1 MKASIEGCD
10 YINGRYE
17 NWEDKSMKR
26 KIAFLLAVVLIVSAG
41 FMAYATGSESEGA
54 ATTATQSGAQRG
66 ETEDQALPEGIRG
79 AAVTGTVQNPET
91 GGEAGGAAEGQNSAA
106 PQNLSGLE
114 EIQVPINTQELSNST
129 GTQTP
134 EDTQGAAEPEGTQE
148 PTAVQKPGNTQEPT
162 AVQKPGNTQE
172 PTAVQKPGN
181 MQEPTVTQQPGSS
194 PDVQGVSGTQPS
206 GNAEGIPVSGG
217 DAEARLPEEG
227 VTGNKAE
234 GTVPIG
240 DIGQVDVAI
249 GAALSFDQSINF
261 AVKLE
266 NPAIGTKSGTITV
279 GGISE
284 GEGKVRFDSLP
295 DGEYVLTV
303 SAEGFATY
311 TQSVRVAGKA
321 YAIKL
326 MTGFLKGI
334 DYVKGIAHPGV
345 LVLGDV
351 AGNDGIVNA
360 ADVNAMVDAIDQRLT
375 PDQRDLNRDGRIDLV
390 DLEFFAKTY
399 NVPAHIDMQAGVEQS
414 VSRAVIT
421 PSAGAGTQVEGNL
434 ESLLEDSGSITL
446 KQVSGEPISEEHPVA
461 VDFEFGGV
469 EAAAEMDG
477 IIIASKNENPITS
490 GAVKVTYVDEN
501 GIERLVK
508 KTFSVDENG
517 GITLLLQE
525 SDVTAQRDAQGNI
538 RLSLGSQVAVK
549 RVTLLITGMR
559 KSNEL
564 AEITKVEFVN
574 GMAERIPEP
583 EMDVPKNLKAEAGS
597 QKISLSWDPC
607 VNVTGYEVSIRQGEY
622 EETMMVA
629 GNALDIVSFNRDKL
643 TNYLEYQL
651 KVQAVNGTWRSGYG
665 ETVTAIPT
673 PNGPP
678 DPPDNVNAAGQ
689 FKSIIVSWKDM
700 DDTVSYNVYFK
711 AKESGDN
718 AYQKIASEIPENRF
732 TITGLEDLTSYNVY
746 VTGVNEIGES
756 RPSVVA
762 LATTTDAEEAVMPRY
777 KLINT
782 GESGQKGAHII
793 SAAKG
798 GEISMV
804 DSSLDTEAGTA
815 WGTVDHEPA
824 SHGYAGTW
832 DTGGYNALGN
842 HGLKF
847 EFDEAYMIDRFA
859 FHDVTS
865 RDTGYVYAQ
874 VRYWD
879 ENGVQT
885 DVAGVSMQRLADADG
900 RTYYLVKLP
909 EAVKAKQIQFGIA
922 RGSASG
928 TITISEVYFY
938 YYDSVFDDIMA
949 LYQDDLHVVLK
960 PDVTQSM
967 IDDLR
972 KRINTVDEVS
982 GELHPDYEMLERE
995 LKNAEDILNAVNL
1008 TEPVR
1013 IHSTITAANDGG
1025 KKFGGLNAWQPLG
1038 VTAAA
1043 QDKIVVYVGHNTK
1056 KTGESTNLQLV
1067 ATQYNSEASAMFKT
1081 VQTLKIGANE
1091 ITVPKI
1097 WSLDYESGGA
1107 LYVQYTGNKA
1117 NDQYAVRVSGG
1128 VQVPILDLYKV
1139 TDEAERL
1146 AKTVE
1151 YIEKLGTYVSQI
1163 EEVHEREHYY
1173 STNPLMKQRDFDN
1186 QTCILGATDIMLDTM
1201 MFSLPAQQIW
1211 AGSAANGT
1219 STEERARTLL
1229 GSMDSMEKM
1238 MYLFYQHKGLN
1249 ADATA
1254 NVDKIPACHQNIRY
1268 QRMFAKAF
1276 MYASGN
1282 HIGIGWGSAAGMAS
1296 SPSVVFDEKG
1306 RWQSGHYFGWGI
1318 AHEIG
1323 HCINQGDYAVAEITN
1338 NYFAVLAQARETND
1352 SVRFQYS
1359 NVYEKVTSGAKGP
1372 ASNVFTQLGMY
1383 WQLHLA
1389 YDNGYNYMTYEN
1401 YDEQLAN
1408 LFFARVDTYSRTPSK
1423 APAPGG
1429 VALTISGDTDQKLM
1443 RLSCAA
1449 AEKNILE
1456 FFRRWGMTPD
1466 ADTIAYAEQF
1476 EEETRAIYYVND
1488 EARAYRVENGGS
1500 SLNRADGTK
1509 VDVVSDAV
1517 TAKLVDSNRI
1527 DINLSFQNIP
1537 EEDVL
1542 GYEIVRCMYSGG
1554 EVTEEP
1560 VGFATGSTC
1569 TYSDIIAT
1577 VNNRTVFYKIKLVDK
1592 YLYYSAEKVLAPI
1605 KIEHDGSLDKTSW
1618 TVTTSDL
1625 TVEGETGTGS
1635 TNNLLYC
1642 DPENETTYEK
1652 DKLIDNL
1659 TETVYTA
1666 TAGNAPEIVL
1676 NFNKVFTVAGFKVSG
1691 ATGLSGISYEIQV
1704 CTADGIWLADSV
1716 ASGTFNAEAVQTIRF
1731 ANADNAYVSTYEA
1744 TAVKLILK
1752 AASGSQVS
1760 VGELDVLGV
1769 TGDNVDFRRT
1779 EDSSTAVIGILEE
1792 AFQFGE
1798 NAEDVIPEGSI
1809 VFAGAYKGNA
1819 AYNSVLLFDQD
1830 GNNVGKVTGT
1840 GDDMQVIADSIILA
1854 DVPDKGDIAN
1864 VTNGTWI
1871 YWLEPDTDVSGI
1883 EKVRAELY
1891 RVNKA
1896 ETNEGQRLVSDSLFE
1911 NMPDELPLVT
1921 LDRDTGL
1928 QK

>member
-1 MKASIEGCD
+1 
-10 YINGRYE
+10 
-17 NWEDKSMKR
+17 MKR

-41 FMAYATGSESEGA
+41 FMAYATGPENGMPA
-54 ATTATQSGAQRG
+54 A
-66 ETEDQALPEGIRG
+66 
-79 AAVTGTVQNPET
+79 AA
-91 GGEAGGAAEGQNSAA
+91 
-106 PQNLSGLE
+106 
-114 EIQVPINTQELSNST
+114 
-129 GTQTP
+129 
-134 EDTQGAAEPEGTQE
+134 TQE
-148 PTAVQKPGNTQEPT
+148 P
-162 AVQKPGNTQE
+162 
-172 PTAVQKPGN
+172 
-181 MQEPTVTQQPGSS
+181 
-194 PDVQGVSGTQPS
+194 GTQPEETEQQTMPGTAQGTAGTDAVQNA
-206 GNAEGIPVSGG
+206 GNAAPDASEPSGDQVTGNVEEMPVSGSIEATPVPETTSELG
-217 DAEARLPEEG
+217 NIQGMSVSGDDAEATSPAN
-227 VTGNKAE
+227 T
-234 GTVPIG
+234 
-240 DIGQVDVAI
+240 GQVDVFI
-249 GAALSFDQSINF
+249 GAALTFDQNVNF
-261 AVKLE
+261 EVRLDSPEA
-266 NPAIGTKSGTITV
+266 GTKSGTVTV

-284 GEGKVRFDSLP
+284 GEGSVRFDGLP
-295 DGEYVLTV
+295 DGEYTLTV
-303 SAEGFATY
+303 WTKGFATY
-311 TQSVRVAGKA
+311 TQKI
-321 YAIKL
+321 AITGNACTVKL
-326 MTGFLKGI
+326 MTGFMEGI
-334 DYVKGIAHPGV
+334 EYVKGKAHPGV

-351 AGNDGIVNA
+351 AGNDGLVNA
-360 ADVNAMVDAIDQRLT
+360 ADVNAMIDAIDRRLA
-375 PDQRDLNRDGRIDLV
+375 PDQRDLNRDGKVDLV
-390 DLEFFAKTY
+390 DLEFFAQTY
-399 NVPAHIDMQAGVEQS
+399 NVPAHIDMQAGVEQA
-414 VSRAVIT
+414 VSKAIIV
-421 PSAGAGTQVEGNL
+421 PGEGSGTKVEGNL
-434 ESLLEDSGSITL
+434 ESLLENSGSVTL
-446 KQVSGEPISEEHPVA
+446 KQVWGENISEQNPVS
-461 VDFEFGGV
+461 VEFEFNGP

-477 IIIASKNENPITS
+477 IIIANKNDNPVTS
-490 GAVKVTYVDEN
+490 GAVNIVYVDEN
-501 GIERLVK
+501 GIEQEPVERK
-508 KTFSVDENG
+508 FKVDENG
-517 GITLLLQE
+517 GIVLLLEE
-525 SDVTAQRDAQGNI
+525 SDVTAKRDGQGNI
-538 RLSLGSQVAVK
+538 MLSLGSQVAVK
-549 RVTLLITGMR
+549 RVTLIITGMR
-559 KSNEL
+559 KSSNL
-564 AEITKVEFVN
+564 VEISKVEFVN
-574 GMAERIPEP
+574 GMETRIPEP
-583 EMDVPKNLKAEAGS
+583 EMDIPRNLKAVPGS

-607 VNVTGYEVSIRQGEY
+607 INVTGYEVLIQQGDIQ
-622 EETMMVA
+622 ETVMVS
-629 GNALDIVSFNRDKL
+629 GNALDVVSFNRDKL
-643 TNYLEYQL
+643 TNYLEYQVR
-651 KVQAVNGTWRSGYG
+651 VQAVNGTWRSGYG
-665 ETVTAIPT
+665 ETVTAVPT
-673 PNGPP
+673 PSGPP

-711 AKESGDN
+711 AKESGND
-718 AYQKIASEIPENRF
+718 AYQKIISEITENRC
-732 TITGLEDLTSYNVY
+732 TISGLEDLTSYNVY

-762 LATTTDAEEAVMPRY
+762 LATTTDANEAVMPKY

-793 SAAKG
+793 SATKG
-798 GEISMV
+798 GEFSMV
-804 DSSLDTEAGTA
+804 DSPLDTESGTA

-832 DTGGYNALGN
+832 DTGGFNALGN

-865 RDTGYVYAQ
+865 RDTGYFYAK

-885 DVAGVSMQRLADADG
+885 DVTGVSLQKQTDADG
-900 RTYYLVKLP
+900 RSYYLVKLP
-909 EAVKAKQIQFGIA
+909 QAVKAKQIQFGIA
-922 RGSASG
+922 RYSASG

-960 PDVTQSM
+960 PEVTQST

-972 KRINTVDEVS
+972 KRINTADEVS
-982 GELHPDYEMLERE
+982 GELHPDYDMLERE
-995 LKNAEDILNAVNL
+995 LKNAEDILNAANL

-1013 IHSTITAANDGG
+1013 IHSTLTAAYDGG

-1056 KTGESTNLQLV
+1056 KTGEATNLQLV
-1067 ATQYNSEASAMFKT
+1067 ATQYNSEASAMFSGGIA
-1081 VQTLKIGANE
+1081 LKIGANE

-1107 LYVQYTGNKA
+1107 LYVQYTGNNA

-1139 TDEAERL
+1139 TDEAARL
-1146 AKTVE
+1146 AKTIE
-1151 YIEKLGTYVSQI
+1151 YIEKLGTYVSRM
-1163 EEVHEREHYY
+1163 EETHKREHYY
-1173 STNPLMKQRDFDN
+1173 SNNPLMKQRTFDN
-1186 QTCILGATDIMLDTM
+1186 QTCILGASDIMLDTM

-1211 AGSAANGT
+1211 AGSAANGE
-1219 STEERARTLL
+1219 STEARARTLL
-1229 GSMDSMEKM
+1229 ESMDSMEEM

-1249 ADATA
+1249 ANAPNA
-1254 NVDKIPACHQNIRY
+1254 VDRIPACHQNIRY

-1282 HIGIGWGSAAGMAS
+1282 HIGIGWGSAAGMVS
-1296 SPSVVFDEKG
+1296 SPTVVFDEKG
-1306 RWQSGHYFGWGI
+1306 RWQSGRHFGWGI

-1338 NYFAVLAQARETND
+1338 NYFAVLAQAKETND
-1352 SVRFQYS
+1352 SVRFKYD
-1359 NVYEKVTSGAKGP
+1359 NVYQKVTSGAKGP

-1383 WQLHLA
+1383 WQLHLT
-1389 YDNGYNYMTYEN
+1389 YDDGYNYMTYAD
-1401 YDEQLAN
+1401 YDEQLN
-1408 LFFARVDTYSRTPSK
+1408 SLFFARVDTYSRTPSR

-1429 VALTISGDTDQKLM
+1429 VNLALSGDSDQRLM

-1449 AEKNILE
+1449 AGKNLLE
-1456 FFRRWGMTPD
+1456 FFGRWGMTPD
-1466 ADTIAYAEQF
+1466 ADTIAYAGQF
-1476 EEETRAIYYVND
+1476 EEETRAVYYVND
-1488 EARAYRVENGGS
+1488 EARAYRVEHGGS
-1500 SLNRADGTK
+1500 SLDKADGTK
-1509 VDVVSDAV
+1509 VDAVSDAV
-1517 TAKLVDSNRI
+1517 TAELASANQVDIKLS
-1527 DINLSFQNIP
+1527 SKNIP

-1542 GYEIVRCMYSGG
+1542 GYEIVRCIYAGG
-1554 EVTEEP
+1554 EVIEEP

-1577 VNNRTVFYKIKLVDK
+1577 INNRTVFYKIKLVDK
-1592 YLYYSAEKVLAPI
+1592 YLYYSAEKVLTPI
-1605 KIEHDGSLDKTSW
+1605 KIEHDGSLDKASW
-1618 TVTTSDL
+1618 TVTTSGL

-1652 DKLIDNL
+1652 DKLIDNN

-1666 TAGNAPEIVL
+1666 TVGNAPEIVL
-1676 NFNKVFTVAGFKVSG
+1676 NFNKTFTVAGFKVRG
-1691 ATGLSGISYEIQV
+1691 AAGLAGTAYEIQV
-1704 CTADGIWLADSV
+1704 RTADGIWLADSV
-1716 ASGTFNAEAVQTIRF
+1716 ASGTFNAEEQIIHF

-1752 AASGSQVS
+1752 APSGSTVS
-1760 VGELDVLGV
+1760 AGELDVLGV

-1779 EDSSTAVIGILEE
+1779 ENSNTAVIGILKE

-1798 NAEDVIPEGSI
+1798 RPEDVIPEGSI

-1840 GDDMQVIADSIILA
+1840 GSDMQVKADSIILA

-1921 LDRDTGL
+1921 LDRNIGL